1 MAIVTYGRP
10 VSEYFPKLTLLET
23 MGIIVACK
31 YDCDYRGEARS
42 KASRR
47 VGQEV
52 DGGIYYNGFISR
64 SAGVPRKSHLA
75 SPVVA
80 APRLMN
86 DKRKGEQRSLVTG

>member
-47 VGQEV
+47 VGQEAV
-52 DGGIYYNGFISR
+52 VGGDIGCNGFISR
-64 SAGVPRKSHLA
+64 SAGVPGTELWQAPAWLGLA
-75 SPVVA
+75 
-80 APRLMN
+80 
-86 DKRKGEQRSLVTG
+86 